1 MARRAWQVTVHGVAK
16 SQTQLKQFSICVCM
30 VCGFPLA
37 GCGGGNSNVS
47 LLVPMSQES
56 MCLAQPKVTIFC
68 LVGSLVPVK

>member
-16 SQTQLKQFSICVCM
+16 SQTQLKQLSICVRM

-47 LLVPMSQES
+47 LLVPTSQES
-56 MCLAQPKVTIFC
+56 MCLIQPEVTVFC
-68 LVGSLVPVK
+68 LVGSLVPIE